1 MTGREILASTLT
13 IRPVLPSAPMLE
25 QLPTYRAAYTKILTQ
40 RKTGGTL
47 GHLEATVAGVR
58 VRPEDLRAFQKV
70 VGNPE
75 DGHLPTTYPHVMI
88 GALHAHL
95 IASDAFPHAA
105 LGLVHVANRIR
116 VWEAMGPE
124 DVWDVRVAIDGQ
136 REVARGVEF
145 DLVTEFSKDGRLVWD
160 QTTTVLR
167 SQRKP
172 SKERR
177 EAAKMVEPED
187 IRLERSVV
195 IRVPEDVGRRYAAVS
210 GDYNPIHLHAV
221 AARAFGF
228 KRAIATGMWT
238 LARVVAELDRDVPEA
253 GYGLDV
259 AFRRPIFLPS
269 RVVLNSS
276 REGQKIVWE
285 VVSTDG
291 KIKHMT
297 GSLFPVEGEA

>member
-1 MTGREILASTLT
+1 
-13 IRPVLPSAPMLE
+13 MLD
-25 QLPTYRAAYTKILTQ
+25 QLPTYRAAYTKILTSF
-40 RKTGGTL
+40 KKGGVI
-47 GHLEATVAGVR
+47 GHLEASVAGVR
-58 VRPEDLRAFQKV
+58 VHPEELRAFCALAGCPQE
-70 VGNPE
+70 GR
-75 DGHLPTTYPHVMI
+75 LPTTYPHVMI

-95 IASDAFPHAA
+95 IAQDGFPHPA

-116 VWEAMGPE
+116 VFEALHPE

-136 REVARGVEF
+136 RDVAHGVEF
-145 DLVTEFSKDGRLVWD
+145 DLVTEFSHDGRRVWE

-167 SQRKP
+167 RLRKAG
-172 SKERR
+172 ERR
-177 EAAKMVEPED
+177 DTVKENKPEE
-187 IRLERSVV
+187 RHFERSVV

-269 RVVLNSS
+269 RVVLNST
-276 REGQKIVWE
+276 RVDQNVVWE
-285 VVSTDG
+285 VVSPDG

-297 GSLFPVEGEA
+297 GSLFPVEGES